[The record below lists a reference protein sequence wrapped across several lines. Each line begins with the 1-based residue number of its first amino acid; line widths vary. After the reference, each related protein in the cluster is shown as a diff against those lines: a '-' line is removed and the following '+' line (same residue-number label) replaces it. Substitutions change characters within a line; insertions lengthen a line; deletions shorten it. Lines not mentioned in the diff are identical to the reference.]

1 MANSLDSSF
10 KSSGFSIS
18 RVEVLSVQ
26 QPLHRE
32 YFVSDGSVTTY
43 PLNRKVEVDVVAS
56 SSIRLR
62 VDSTSREYVLDNYV
76 GDASLPNGGQFYYT
90 APADPAKESFNGSG
104 TTVTTFDGDGTTTTF
119 TSTTPLSGRTIEV
132 RLDGVLKVG
141 SGTDFS
147 VSGNNIVFNS
157 APPSGT
163 ANVRLN
169 IIGTVQF
176 TLTATVYDT
185 SEVVVYADGVLK
197 ALGVDYT
204 ITSQLL
210 EMSIAP
216 NTGTNNISVLIPE
229 QNPYGSITLATGIL
243 PGIGERLV
251 VEYYTDTS
259 RHSEL
264 EDGVMRTLAKDLC
277 LHPYANHY
285 TAAWSD
291 FAASKGEL
299 IVSYNSNFAN
309 SAGTATIVGST
320 AGFASTDV
328 GKRIIE
334 TNGGGSA
341 TISQFNN
348 SSSVQ
353 INVITP
359 FTDNTN
365 NLITTLNGGTKLPSG
380 YWSIAIAQSLVEQQA
395 FNLIYPYSSSIA
407 ETHPIIDL
415 EGQQSQTDVM
425 SAIRRIGTRFVVE
438 SEKGTDL
445 LSSKKD
451 IDATSNTLPT
461 TLVASSAFT
470 EMRKPQ
476 KWRLLFDYNEQRDE
490 LSVFAGTSYQIQD
503 NGIMT
508 DTQGRDG
515 VKQSVFR
522 RPGEMSEIYYDADD
536 ALRKARSGWFRRSGK
551 DTPMISRT
559 YPIKYRLSCTDHG
572 MGLFMWDHA
581 SIDQDDDYAWFVI
594 QRHVDNLSGQPEFEN
609 GKSPVH
615 CVYSPS
621 KRPTV
626 NSSEN
631 VGLYQNYIKTT
642 NLSTG
647 KINVSFDPLQDVFDV
662 DGRKLSPAGR
672 ILENMSTAKERINVP
687 ETSGRV
693 FGQYSNYLTAT
704 TTITDTAT
712 LYAPY
717 LSNSTDFITSAHVA
731 EFAKTTGSAGGTGM
745 DWQGSGANGA
755 KLSKSVQ
762 PGNGAF
768 LPDIAFNGLD
778 WTEMYNYNTA
788 WEHKL
793 GPSGQG
799 LEIESIYL
807 AEDPLNYGFQNYV
820 ELEEGVHYAV
830 ELQAIESVTMW
841 DSSNQQIERYGI
853 KFLHPTNDPLVIHPS
868 YTYTASNA
876 TIGAG
881 SPNHKKPAII
891 VNYRW
896 KGAGYLG
903 RYVNPRGKT
912 GDKSSTLTDV
922 SLLDIYANN
931 IAQTAA
937 KAPEEYTIN
946 VKGIPQFTQIPIW
959 DTELNTYVYTSD
971 NDILYFRDELPEGT
985 VVTMSYENY
994 QQDPSG
1000 ASQYIVSIPEDPDI
1014 PTSWT
1019 SPHAS
1024 SKGIYRFCIREH
1036 DVLKPWDRHVSAI
1049 VPQIDSPAII
1059 NPFEQLSLTD
1069 QKTLVTYF
1077 PTPMTSQRYVYPSSE
1092 MDLICYTGADA
1103 STMGGFVNVGTGNA
1117 KYDLDAVQ
1125 ASSTTGAT
1133 AGTGSVSSKPLTFR
1147 YPYEWHTGT
1156 DSATTSK
1163 DRTYMGM
1170 HATQPYGNGMRIM
1183 FLVRGGP
1190 IRPEYSDFIPPGI

>member
-62 VDSTSREYVLDNYV
+62 VDSSSKEYVLDNYL
-76 GDASLPNGGQFYYT
+76 GDSSLPNGGQFYYT
-90 APADPAKESFNGSG
+90 APATPAKESFNGSG
-104 TTVTTFDGDGTTTTF
+104 TTVQTFDGDAATTTF
-119 TSTTPLSGRTIEV
+119 TSTTSLSGRTIEV
-132 RLDGVLKVG
+132 RVDGVLKTG
-141 SGTDFS
+141 SGTDFT
-147 VSGNNIVFNS
+147 VSGDNIVFNS
-157 APPSGT
+157 APASGT
-163 ANVRLN
+163 DNIRLN
-169 IIGTVQF
+169 IIGTIQF
-176 TLTATVYDT
+176 TLSATVHDS
-185 SEVVVYADGVLK
+185 SEVVVYADGILK
-197 ALGVDYT
+197 AIEVDYT
-204 ITSQLL
+204 ITNQLL

-229 QNPYGSITLATGIL
+229 QNPYGSITLASGIL

-277 LHPYANHY
+277 LHPYSNHY
-285 TAAWSD
+285 TASWTD
-291 FAASKGEL
+291 FATSKGE
-299 IVSYNSNFAN
+299 IIISYNSNFAN

-320 AGFASTDV
+320 VGFDAADV

-341 TISQFNN
+341 VISQFNN

-359 FTDNTN
+359 FTDNDN

-380 YWSIAIAQSLVEQQA
+380 YWRIAIPESLIEQQS
-395 FNLIYPYSSSIA
+395 FNLIYPYASSSA
-407 ETHPIIDL
+407 GTYPIIDL
-415 EGQQSQTDVM
+415 EGQQRHTDVM

-438 SEKGTDL
+438 SEKGVDI

-451 IDATSNTLPT
+451 IDNTSNTIPT
-461 TLVASSAFT
+461 TLVASSAYK

-503 NGIMT
+503 NGNMS

-515 VKQSVFR
+515 MKPAVFR

-536 ALRKARSGWFRRSGK
+536 ALRKARTGWFRRSGK
-551 DTPMISRT
+551 DTPMVSRS
-559 YPIKYRLSCTDHG
+559 YPIKYRLTCSDHG

-594 QRHVDNLSGQPEFEN
+594 QRHVDNLSGQPEFEE

-621 KRPTV
+621 KRPTI
-626 NSSEN
+626 NSSLN
-631 VGLYQNYIKTT
+631 VGLYQNYVKNT

-647 KINVSFDPLQDVFDV
+647 KVNVSFDPLQDVFDV
-662 DGRKLSPAGR
+662 DGRKLAPAGR
-672 ILENMSTAKERINVP
+672 VIENMITDKERILVP
-687 ETSGRV
+687 SSGGTV
-693 FGQYSNYLTAT
+693 FGQYENYLVADTSISSYGTLTTPNLNVNINYITA
-704 TTITDTAT
+704 
-712 LYAPY
+712 
-717 LSNSTDFITSAHVA
+717 AHVA
-731 EFAKTTGSAGGTGM
+731 EHIQKGQLDITKDPTMASNAS
-745 DWQGSGANGA
+745 DISYNGVA
-755 KLSKSVQ
+755 HTELT
-762 PGNGAF
+762 N
-768 LPDIAFNGLD
+768 FNA
-778 WTEMYNYNTA
+778 A
-788 WEHKL
+788 WKNKL

-807 AEDPLNYGFQNYV
+807 AEDGENYGFQNYV
-820 ELEEGVHYAV
+820 ELEEGVHWALEV
-830 ELQAIESVTMW
+830 QAISTETIGPVGNTF
-841 DSSNQQIERYGI
+841 DVPVEKYGI
-853 KFLHPTNDPLVIHPS
+853 RFLHPTGNPLIVHPS
-868 YTYTASNA
+868 YTHSSLNTNVGGG
-876 TIGAG
+876 GALQHNK
-881 SPNHKKPAII
+881 PNLLI
-891 VNYRW
+891 NYRW

-903 RYVNPRGKT
+903 KYVNPRGKS
-912 GDKSSTLTDV
+912 GDKSSTLTEV
-922 SLLDIYANN
+922 SLLDVYVDN
-931 IAQTAA
+931 IAQQAA

-946 VKGIPQFTQIPIW
+946 VKGMPQFTQVPIW
-959 DTELNTYVYTSD
+959 DTNLNTYVYTSND
-971 NDILYFRDELPEGT
+971 DILYFRDSWPTGS
-985 VVTMSYENY
+985 VVTLSYENY
-994 QQDPSG
+994 NVDPSG
-1000 ASQYIVSIPEDPDI
+1000 ASQYIVSIPEDIDI
-1014 PTSWT
+1014 PSSWS
-1019 SPHAS
+1019 SPHVS

-1156 DSATTSK
+1156 DSITTSK
-1163 DRTYMGM
+1163 DRSYMGM
-1170 HATQPYGNGMRIM
+1170 HSTQAYGNGMRIM
-1183 FLVRGGP
+1183 LLVRGGP